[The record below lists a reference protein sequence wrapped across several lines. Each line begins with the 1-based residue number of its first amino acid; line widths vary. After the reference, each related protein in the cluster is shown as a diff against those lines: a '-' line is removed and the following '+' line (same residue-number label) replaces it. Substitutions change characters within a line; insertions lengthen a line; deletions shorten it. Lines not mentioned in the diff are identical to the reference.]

1 MQLEK
6 LALKLG
12 LPFNRLVSSL
22 SVRAR
27 VIALALIPVI
37 GFVAN
42 GLTFISGE
50 DEVGQALDTVNN
62 SRALADASRDFKIA
76 VADMR
81 IAVRQFSVKPDVALV
96 ETFDKVHQTALEKLA
111 AIKQT
116 LGSIKVPGIA
126 ALKQQLIDVGENF
139 KKLVVEQRTLGFSD
153 NEGLRNKLRLSGSK
167 IEFAINQN
175 MSWLADGDAHKLMML
190 LLSMRHHESRYR
202 LGRTELARQQF
213 LENYRQ
219 FTEAFANIDGTPAM
233 KDGLEAEVKDY
244 ANTFERWGEAASIA
258 DPLRALI
265 DIDSQNM
272 LPLTDTIIASANEV
286 AARASAEL
294 ASSQRYTRSSIILV
308 SIAMVAVGLG
318 FSWLIGRSI
327 TRPLN
332 GLALAMKQLAA
343 GDTNAR
349 IPATHSS
356 DEIGGMAR
364 TVIVF
369 RDNMIER
376 EKLAAAQADT
386 NLAREQRSETIAAT
400 IAQFNHSVGAALDK
414 LRAAAHHLETS
425 SSELNRAADTV
436 SAEASTAEQR
446 ANAASEN
453 VTAAAGSVE
462 ELAVSINEISGQAGK
477 STDVARRAVD
487 EARRT
492 VSTMA
497 DLGGAATR
505 IGEVVGLIQS
515 IAGQTN
521 LLALNATIEAARAGE
536 AGKGFAV
543 VAAEVK
549 SLAGQTARATEEIA
563 TQVGAI
569 QSAAADAAQAIE
581 QVNDI
586 IQDMA
591 AIATT
596 VAGTVDQQNAAVS
609 TITEG
614 VNRASGDARSGAE
627 AMSRVAG
634 VTADARATAVAVKDL
649 ADSVALEAE
658 SLEAEVR
665 QFLANV
671 QAA

>member
-462 ELAVSINEISGQAGK
+462 ELAVSINEISGQAAK

-614 VNRASGDARSGAE
+614 VNRASGDARIGAE